1 VKAFRFYMEKIKV
14 GINGFGRIGRYFTR
28 LSFQKIFSE
37 RIEIVGINDLGSIE
51 SMAHLLEF
59 DSVHRHWDGDIV
71 IGNGFLEINGRAI
84 RISHEKDPEKLNWFE
99 LDVDV
104 VLESTGK
111 FKSESQAALHLKAGA
126 KRVIVTAVASGENIK
141 TIVLGANQELL
152 DGSEKI
158 ISNASCTTNCAAPLV
173 DIIHRN
179 FGIDS
184 GYITT
189 VHSYTGDQSLHDRAH
204 ADLRRARAAAL
215 SMIPTTTGAAKAITK
230 VFPELDGSL
239 GGAGIR
245 VPVPNGSL
253 TDITYIVKKSTSV
266 SEIND
271 LFREASQSGKWKDY
285 LDYTEKPIVSSDI
298 IGNSHSAI
306 FDALL
311 TSVIG
316 KMVKV
321 VAWYDNE
328 VGYSSR
334 LLDLI
339 LYWSKLWD
347 SGSDK
352 P

>member
-1 VKAFRFYMEKIKV
+1 MKKIRI
-14 GINGFGRIGRYFTR
+14 GINGFGRIGRLFTR
-28 LSFQKIFSE
+28 LSFQDEVSNE
-37 RIEIVGINDLGSIE
+37 IEVVGINDLGSTE

-59 DSVHRHWDGDIV
+59 DSIHRRWPADISFSGDRLLV
-71 IGNGFLEINGRAI
+71 NGHSI
-84 RISHEKDPEKLNWFE
+84 RVTHEKDPSKLNWKE
-99 LDVDV
+99 LNVDV

-111 FKSESQAALHLKAGA
+111 FKSEEAASKHLIAGA
-126 KRVIVTAVASGENIK
+126 PRVIVTAVASGKKIK
-141 TIVLGANQELL
+141 TIVLGANEELL
-152 DGSEKI
+152 DGSEKV

-173 DIIHRN
+173 DLIHEH

-189 VHSYTGDQSLHDRAH
+189 VHSYTGDQSLHDRSH
-204 ADLRRARAAAL
+204 TDLRRARAAAL

-230 VFPELDGSL
+230 IFPDLDGIM

-253 TDITYIVKKSTSV
+253 TDITYIVKKKTSV
-266 SEIND
+266 AEINK
-271 LFREASQSGKWKDY
+271 LFEEASESGKWKGY
-285 LDYTEKPIVSSDI
+285 LEYTEKPIVGADI

-306 FDALL
+306 FDSLL

-316 KMVKV
+316 QMVKV

-328 VGYSSR
+328 AGYSSR
-334 LLDLI
+334 LIDLI

-347 SGSDK
+347 SDSDK
-352 P
+352 T

>member
-1 VKAFRFYMEKIKV
+1 MKKIRV
-14 GINGFGRIGRYFTR
+14 GINGFGRIGRFITR
-28 LSFQKIFSE
+28 LSFQEEF
-37 RIEIVGINDLGSIE
+37 RDRLEIVGINDLGSLE

-59 DSVHRHWDGDIV
+59 DSIHRRWEG
-71 IGNGFLEINGRAI
+71 EIKILNKGLKINESSI
-84 RISHEKDPEKLNWFE
+84 RISHESDPSKLNWSD

-111 FKSESQAALHLKAGA
+111 FKTEGQASKHLEVGA

-141 TIVLGANQELL
+141 TIVLGANENLL
-152 DGSEKI
+152 TGSEKI

-189 VHSYTGDQSLHDRAH
+189 VHSYTSDQSLHDRAH

-239 GGAGIR
+239 GGAGVR

-253 TDITYIVKKSTSV
+253 TDITYIVRKNTSV
-266 SEIND
+266 SEINS
-271 LFREASQSGKWKDY
+271 LFRDASRNGNWSRY
-285 LDYTEKPIVSSDI
+285 LDYTEKPIVSADI
-298 IGNSHSAI
+298 IGNSHSAV

-328 VGYSSR
+328 AGYSSR

-339 LYWSKLWD
+339 LYWSKFWD
-347 SGSDK
+347 SDSDK
-352 P
+352 L

>member
-1 VKAFRFYMEKIKV
+1 MEKIKV

-28 LSFQKIFSE
+28 LSFGENFAE
-37 RIEIVGINDLGSIE
+37 RIEIVGINDLGSLE
-51 SMAHLLEF
+51 SIAHLLEF
-59 DSVHRHWDGDIV
+59 DSIHRHWDGDIA
-71 IGNGFLEINGRAI
+71 IRNENLEINGRTI
-84 RISHEKDPEKLNWFE
+84 RISHEEDPAKLNWSE

-104 VLESTGK
+104 VLECTGK
-111 FKSESQAALHLKAGA
+111 FKTESLASKHLDAGA
-126 KRVIVTAVASGENIK
+126 RRVIVTAVASGENIK
-141 TIVLGANQELL
+141 TIVLGANEKLL
-152 DGSEKI
+152 DGSEEI

-204 ADLRRARAAAL
+204 GDLRRARAAAL
-215 SMIPTTTGAAKAITK
+215 SMIPTTTGAAKAITR

-253 TDITYIVKKSTSV
+253 TDITYIVQKDTSV
-266 SEIND
+266 SEINSF
-271 LFREASQSGKWKDY
+271 FREASQSGNWKNY
-285 LDYTEKPIVSSDI
+285 LDYTQKPIVSSDI
-298 IGNSHSAI
+298 IGNNHSAI

-316 KMVKV
+316 RMVKV

-328 VGYSSR
+328 AGYSSR

-347 SGSDK
+347 SDSDK